1 MKNPKV
7 INMKLLSKFK
17 KGAIVSAFL
26 LASLTSTVAAADE
39 VAVLILDT
47 QVVMEKSK
55 AIESIRTQLNAK
67 AEDFKN
73 DSTKKEAY
81 FKKKF
86 DELESKKSAL
96 SKDAYD
102 KKAQELN
109 NEFNEAQK
117 KVQKDR
123 ASLDKAYAD
132 AMQIFE
138 ENLKSV
144 IKEKAKEKTGKKIV
158 VLPEMQTLYSDDS
171 LNITADVVEK
181 LNKKIS
187 TIDVKFE

>member
-1 MKNPKV
+1 
-7 INMKLLSKFK
+7 MKLLSKFK